1 LRRHSKTKRGA
12 IGSPFCIFGEAE
24 NYRSGTLVRI
34 LRTIIVELGG
44 CCDDAKLHGG
54 DAGSSPNAGGG
65 AGRVTRRD
73 LWFVAGQVAPSS
85 EQG

>member
-1 LRRHSKTKRGA
+1 M
-12 IGSPFCIFGEAE
+12 
-24 NYRSGTLVRI
+24 RI
-34 LRTIIVELGG
+34 LRTIIIELGG

-54 DAGSSPNAGGG
+54 DAGSSPNAGGD